1 MQCSG
6 IHSFLEA
13 MNSLRNSKKLWYMYN
28 IMCICRGQIIVL
40 CTYYC
45 YPSFALLGSFDV
57 QNVSTT
63 LEGDTLTVE
72 CWFIEGSRAKGC
84 LVLITSSTGS
94 SEGGPP
100 FYQVIERGE
109 ERLVAEEQVR
119 GLPAGGGGRFSVLVF
134 DVEETGAPAPL
145 PAAVEGLY
153 LEMTAVKSA
162 GKVYVWV

>member
-1 MQCSG
+1 M
-6 IHSFLEA
+6 
-13 MNSLRNSKKLWYMYN
+13 
-28 IMCICRGQIIVL
+28 
-40 CTYYC
+40 
-45 YPSFALLGSFDV
+45 
-57 QNVSTT
+57 
-63 LEGDTLTVE
+63 
-72 CWFIEGSRAKGC
+72 
-84 LVLITSSTGS
+84 LITSSTGS

-134 DVEETGAPAPL
+134 DVEETGDPAPL

-162 GKVYVWV
+162 LKDGKVYYVCLKEYEYE

>member
-1 MQCSG
+1 
-6 IHSFLEA
+6 
-13 MNSLRNSKKLWYMYN
+13 MNLLQNSKKLC
-28 IMCICRGQIIVL
+28 ILCMCACRGQIIVL

-45 YPSFALLGSFDV
+45 YPSLALLGSFDV

-63 LEGDTLTVE
+63 LDGDTLTVE

-94 SEGGPP
+94 SEGGLP

-153 LEMTAVKSA
+153 LESISYSPGTIGRPLFV
-162 GKVYVWV
+162 VWIGNYSN

>member
-1 MQCSG
+1 MFSCLLVCL
-6 IHSFLEA
+6 FL
-13 MNSLRNSKKLWYMYN
+13 SLLVS
-28 IMCICRGQIIVL
+28 
-40 CTYYC
+40 T
-45 YPSFALLGSFDV
+45 FDV
-57 QNVSTT
+57 SSAQVLVRNDSF
-63 LEGDTLTVE
+63 GII
-72 CWFIEGSRAKGC
+72 CSFIEGSRAKGC

-145 PAAVEGLY
+145 PAAVEELY
-153 LEMTAVKSA
+153 LESIPYSPGTLKLCLMQSA
-162 GKVYVWV
+162 